1 MSLQL
6 IKKNNYILII
16 NKVPDI
22 NKICK
27 NCDSTCFVG
36 NCTIG
41 NDSTKCKSCNPN
53 LFLNSTY
60 SCVTSTN
67 CSNG

>member
-1 MSLQL
+1 M
-6 IKKNNYILII
+6 
-16 NKVPDI
+16 
-22 NKICK
+22 

-53 LFLNSTY
+53 LFLNSTN
-60 SCVTSTN
+60 SCVTPTN
-67 CSNG
+67 CPFD